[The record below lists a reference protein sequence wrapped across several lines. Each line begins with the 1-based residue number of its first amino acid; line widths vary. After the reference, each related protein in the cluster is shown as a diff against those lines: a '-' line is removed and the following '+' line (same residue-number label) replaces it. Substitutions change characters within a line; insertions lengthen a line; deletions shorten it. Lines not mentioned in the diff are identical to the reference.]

1 MLSPTLCDS
10 MDDSMPGFTVL
21 HCLLDF
27 AQTHVHWVSDA
38 TQPSSSVPHFSSCPQ
53 SFPASEY
60 FPISWLQ
67 TSGGQSIGAS
77 ASASVLPMNIWGS
90 FPVELTCLIS
100 LPSKGFSRVF
110 SSTTI
115 RKHQFFSICL
125 LYGPTLTSTHDYG
138 KTIALTIWIFVD
150 KVMFL
155 LLNMLSMLVK

>member
-27 AQTHVHWVSDA
+27 AQIYVHWVSDA

-77 ASASVLPMNIWGS
+77 ASASVLPMNIQGS
-90 FPVELTCLIS
+90 FPVGLTCLTS
-100 LPSKGFSRVF
+100 LQSKGFSRVLQHHNSKASVLQHL
-110 SSTTI
+110 SSLWSNAHIHTWLWEN
-115 RKHQFFSICL
+115 HSF
-125 LYGPTLTSTHDYG
+125 DYMDLCG
-138 KTIALTIWIFVD
+138 
-150 KVMFL
+150 
-155 LLNMLSMLVK
+155 